1 MYPNLWLTIAPYLAF
16 FSIFA
21 IFLNQ
26 AIYNT
31 ITAICWLFATFFLFN
46 HYAFFKHFLQQ
57 YKKFYFLLIGYFALY
72 FIINLYHLEPN
83 DFGYAMQRV
92 RWLIYAAVFIPFGVY
107 LIQHQTLTPYK
118 NQYLTFY
125 LLCVALTCLI
135 AYDSYTRVLLGE
147 ASTAAWLKSSVN
159 NLASVRASWT
169 YNPIPFSQLA
179 FFCALLFYSIFCL
192 CKKNWLRYSALFLSL
207 SMFSLIVFSQT
218 RSAWVAAIII
228 SPLFLFFTKK
238 KYLLISSILLFF
250 VLIATLFIS
259 FQSNINL
266 VSRFYS
272 IQETTE
278 SNTYRLEH
286 WKANAKLSLDHPAI
300 GVGYAQNRKK
310 VVIVPYLNR
319 FTEDESI
326 LYGHPHNEYLDISS
340 GMGWLALVL
349 FISIVGFPILLAFKL
364 IRSRTPHARPRHLK
378 QLDSPT
384 QVLSELAYTL
394 VGLAACYLIFVL
406 IAAFFDKITLTVW
419 STIIV
424 CWVVIFYY
432 DYQLKYSKP
441 ATHPLLDTSTK

>member
-1 MYPNLWLTIAPYLAF
+1 MYPNLWLTIASYLAF

-31 ITAICWLFATFFLFN
+31 ITVICWLFATFFLFKQK
-46 HYAFFKHFLQQ
+46 AFFKHFIQQ
-57 YKKFYFLLIGYFALY
+57 YKIFYFLLIGYFALY
-72 FIINLYHLEPN
+72 LIINLYHLEPH
-83 DFGYAMQRV
+83 DFGYAIQRV
-92 RWLIYAAVFIPFGVY
+92 RWLIYAAVFIPFGTY
-107 LIQHQTLTPYK
+107 LIQHQALAPYK
-118 NQYLTFY
+118 NQYLIFY
-125 LLCVALTCLI
+125 LLCVVLTCLI

-147 ASTAAWLKSSVN
+147 ASTAAWFKSSVN

-192 CKKNWLRYSALFLSL
+192 CKKNWLSYSALYLSL
-207 SMFSLIVFSQT
+207 AMLSIVVFSQT
-218 RSAWVAAIII
+218 RSAWLAAITI
-228 SPLFLFFTKK
+228 SPLLFIYTKKLRLFVPGSILFFIMVSNFFLDLDLTGR
-238 KYLLISSILLFF
+238 LISI
-250 VLIATLFIS
+250 
-259 FQSNINL
+259 
-266 VSRFYS
+266 
-272 IQETTE
+272 TE
-278 SNTYRLEH
+278 QTSSNTYRLEH
-286 WKANAKLSLDHPAI
+286 WKANAKLSLDHPVM

-310 VVIVPYLNR
+310 AVIDPYLYR
-319 FTEDESI
+319 FTEDENI

-340 GMGWLALVL
+340 GMGLLALLL
-349 FISIVGFPILLAFKL
+349 FISIVGFPLRLAFKL
-364 IRSRTPHARPRHLK
+364 IQPRTPHDRPRHLK
-378 QLDSPT
+378 PPDSPT

-432 DYQLKYSKP
+432 DYQLKCPKLVTNSLP
-441 ATHPLLDTSTK
+441 NTSTK